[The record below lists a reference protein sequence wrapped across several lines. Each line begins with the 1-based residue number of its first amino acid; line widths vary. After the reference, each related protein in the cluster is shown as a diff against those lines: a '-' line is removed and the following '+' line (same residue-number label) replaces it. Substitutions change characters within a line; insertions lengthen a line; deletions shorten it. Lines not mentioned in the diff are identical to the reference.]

1 MQIVPMILLRL
12 GLFFSKWMFNAKQF
26 ALLNSKA
33 DIIAE
38 FGVFPGDNTGVEVE
52 NSFSKKPNDSLY

>member
-1 MQIVPMILLRL
+1 MILLRL
-12 GLFFSKWMFNAKQF
+12 GIYFLANGCFNAKQF

-52 NSFSKKPNDSLY
+52 NSFFLKNQNDSLY